1 MAEEKTQKEVKLN
14 RDDSV
19 PGLLK
24 EIDAFINHPDEHEKI
39 MADFDQQYCKKYSEA
54 TGQATQ

>member
-1 MAEEKTQKEVKLN
+1 MAEEKTQKEIKLN

-24 EIDAFINHPDEHEKI
+24 ELDAFINHPDAHEKV

-54 TGQATQ
+54 EG

>member
-1 MAEEKTQKEVKLN
+1 MAEEKTQGGIKLN

-24 EIDAFINHPDEHEKI
+24 ELDAFISHPDEHEKV
-39 MADFDQQYCKKYSEA
+39 MAEFDQKYCKKYS
-54 TGQATQ
+54 GQV